1 MLALLLFA
9 GAAEP
14 VAPALPTLAFVY
26 FIWGGWDVELGA
38 FAALAPFPPLF
49 LIRQLQLSYDVPRL
63 FEGEPL
69 VVLVSQPLRPGNPSF
84 SFVLSFWMGG
94 DTGINSFLLVLSAP
108 VAPLPVIIKLE
119 LPDKTLCLFVWQG

>member
-1 MLALLLFA
+1 MLALFFFA
-9 GAAEP
+9 RAAEP
-14 VAPALPTLAFVY
+14 VAPALPALAFVY
-26 FIWGGWDVELGA
+26 SLWAGWDVELGA
-38 FAALAPFPPLF
+38 FAALSPFAPIIPTL
-49 LIRQLQLSYDVPRL
+49 QLQLSYDVPRL

-84 SFVLSFWMGG
+84 SFVYSVWIRG

-108 VAPLPVIIKLE
+108 VVPLPLIIKLE